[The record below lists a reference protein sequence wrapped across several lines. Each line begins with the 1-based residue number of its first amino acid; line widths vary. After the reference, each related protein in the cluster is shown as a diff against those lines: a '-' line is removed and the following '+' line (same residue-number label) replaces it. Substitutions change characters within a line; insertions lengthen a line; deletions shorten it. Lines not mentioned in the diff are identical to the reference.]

1 MPEPHPT
8 LAERIAQTTAMLSA
22 IRNPQQ
28 RLSRLVDLAR
38 TRPPMP
44 EALRLDSNLVPGCQV
59 RLWFASEFSDGI
71 CRIQT
76 DSDAVTLKAL
86 TGLFA
91 DLANGLPQEQ
101 VAQFDAGFLENLG
114 ILKQL
119 AESRRATVLRVAEAI
134 RERARRQRPGAGYR
148 MPDTEPNT
156 RLHESPSPTVIK
168 HRASGIVHR
177 ESGLQFFD
185 AHNHLQDER
194 LGGRQDELIATC
206 RSAGVTKMVVN
217 GACEADWRQVAAL
230 ARRFPDVVVPSF
242 GYHPWYLHERSGGW
256 RDAIVSA
263 LDQTPGAV
271 IGEIGLDR
279 WILDQSPNHRARYIP
294 ALGGRTPA
302 SMEDQEDA
310 FVWQLRLAA
319 ERNLPATIHCLQ
331 AFGALEEVLKSN
343 PRPARGFLLHSYGG
357 PAEMVPGFAKLGAYF
372 SFPGYFLHER
382 KQRQREVFRAVPPD
396 RLLIETD
403 APDQPLPQPEF
414 VVDESAD
421 RPLNHP
427 ANIVAVYRGLATFL
441 GKPLEPLTAEIAENF
456 ARLFG

>member
-1 MPEPHPT
+1 VPEPHPN

-22 IRNPQQ
+22 IRNSQQ
-28 RLSRLVDLAR
+28 RLSKVVDLVR
-38 TRPPMP
+38 TRPPMA
-44 EALRLDSNLVPGCQV
+44 EGSRLDSNLVPGCQV
-59 RLWFASEFSDGI
+59 RLWLACEFPDGI
-71 CRIQT
+71 CHIQT

-91 DLANGLPQEQ
+91 DLANGLPQGE
-101 VAQFDAGFLENLG
+101 VARFDAGFLEDLG

-134 RERARRQRPGAGYR
+134 RESARRPL
-148 MPDTEPNT
+148 PDADC
-156 RLHESPSPTVIK
+156 PTSDL
-168 HRASGIVHR
+168 R
-177 ESGLQFFD
+177 FCD

-194 LGGRQDELIATC
+194 FAGRQDEMIAIC

-217 GACEADWRQVAAL
+217 GACEADWPQVAAL
-230 ARRFPDVVVPSF
+230 ARRFPELVIPSF
-242 GYHPWYLHERSGGW
+242 GYHPWFLHERSLGW
-256 RDAIVSA
+256 RDALVSA

-279 WILDQSPNHRARYIP
+279 WLLDQSPIHRARYFP
-294 ALGGRTPA
+294 TLGERAPA

-319 ERNLPATIHCLQ
+319 ERDLPASIHCLQ
-331 AFGALEEVLKSN
+331 AFGLLEQVLKSN
-343 PRPARGFLLHSYGG
+343 PLPVRGFLLHSYGG
-357 PAEMVPGFAKLGAYF
+357 PTAMVPGFATLGAYF

-382 KQRQREVFRAVPPD
+382 KQRQRDVFRAVPSD
-396 RLLIETD
+396 RLLVETD

-441 GKPLEPLTAEIAENF
+441 GKPLETLTAEVAQNF
-456 ARLFG
+456 ERMFRRKPV